1 MSVAFIKDGVPL
13 FSKKIMSFRGVLRKI
28 TERPTSASSNRCF
41 RPQKCIYFLRGD
53 RTPSS
58 MG

>member
-28 TERPTSASSNRCF
+28 TERPASASSNR
-41 RPQKCIYFLRGD
+41 
-53 RTPSS
+53 
-58 MG
+58 